1 MNKNIAKKLKRVRRH
16 RKIRGRLSGTPDKP
30 RLVIF
35 RSITHIYA
43 QIIDD
48 TTGITITSASSCEKG
63 IAADKATK
71 KQLSEK
77 VGEEIGK
84 RAIEKGLKKV
94 VFDRNGYRYHG
105 RVKVLADSARKSGL
119 EF

>member
-1 MNKNIAKKLKRVRRH
+1 MNKNVEKKLKRVKRH
-16 RKIRGRLSGTPDKP
+16 KKIRSRLSGTPDKP
-30 RLVIF
+30 RLVVF
-35 RSITHIYA
+35 KSITHIYA

-48 TTGITITSASSCEKG
+48 TTGQTLVSASSVEKKL
-63 IAADKATK
+63 ISDKITK
-71 KQLSEK
+71 KQMSEK
-77 VGEEIGK
+77 VGLEIGK
-84 RAIEKGLKKV
+84 RAIEKGLKTV